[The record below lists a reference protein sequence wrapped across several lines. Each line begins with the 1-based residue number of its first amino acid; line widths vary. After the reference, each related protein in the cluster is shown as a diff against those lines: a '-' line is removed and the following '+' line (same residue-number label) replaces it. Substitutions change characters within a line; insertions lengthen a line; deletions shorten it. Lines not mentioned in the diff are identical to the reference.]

1 MRIFAALFFAVYAFS
16 TAAQTVH
23 VPHKISFADMKLV
36 IRDDARRL
44 IQKDVDALTQSPKHF
59 NIKADRAKTYFPII
73 EKIFAEEGVP
83 DDFKYLVLQESA
95 LIADAV
101 SSSNAVGYWQFKDFT
116 AMEMGLRVD
125 HDIDERKNIASAT
138 RAAAK
143 YIKKNNSMFDNWLYA
158 LQAYQMGAGGVMRQE
173 KETRSGEKHA
183 EITSETYWYVRKF
196 LAYKIAFESS
206 VSGRGQVELLAFQP
220 GGKQNLSALSKQFSI
235 DEEELKS
242 YNKWTT
248 SGDIPDD
255 RPYTILIPN
264 KTGLLLPVSPIVKT
278 ETRINTDNPKVQLKS
293 VAARASV
300 ATKVNGIRAIQA
312 LAGETPVKLAERAQ
326 VDLASFLKWNDI
338 KYTSSLKAGDYYL
351 LGKKRGR
358 AEQDLH
364 TVAAGE
370 SLWSVSQKYGVQMKR
385 LRKFNRL
392 RTDEVTAG
400 TILWLSAMK
409 PKSEMGKVVT
419 TVAEVEESETFN
431 WTAPQQQIPTDTLKI
446 EVDNFQVTSASID
459 TVQTSTQTLPATEPA
474 AVDTNSA
481 MIETVNVNRGK
492 ETHVVQ
498 PKETLYAIAHMYN
511 VGVMD
516 LVKWNGLDLQQG
528 LKIGQILRVSPQEP
542 LAQAVSLQP
551 ELVHEVQS
559 SDTLYSIAR
568 KYGVTIKDI
577 MEWNEK
583 KDFSLSV
590 GEKLKVKAR

>member
-1 MRIFAALFFAVYAFS
+1 MRIFAALFFAVYSIS
-16 TAAQTVH
+16 TAAQTVQ
-23 VPHKISFADMKLV
+23 VPHKMEFADMKLV

-95 LIADAV
+95 LVADAV
-101 SSSNAVGYWQFKDFT
+101 SVSNAVGYWQFKDFT

-138 RAAAK
+138 RAAAR

-173 KETRSGEKHA
+173 KDRSGEKHA

-196 LAYKIAFESS
+196 LSYKIAFEGS
-206 VSGRGQVELLAFQP
+206 VSGKGQVELLPFQP
-220 GGKQNLSALSKQFSI
+220 GGKQNLKALAKEFSV
-235 DEEELKS
+235 DEEELRS
-242 YNKWTT
+242 YNKWTK
-248 SGDIPDD
+248 SGDIPED
-255 RPYTILIPN
+255 RQYTILIPTR
-264 KTGLLLPVSPIVKT
+264 TGLKLPETHVVKT
-278 ETRINTDNPKVQLKS
+278 DTRIGSEDQKVQMKS

-338 KYTSSLKAGDYYL
+338 RYTSQLRAGDYYL

-358 AEQDLH
+358 AEEEFH

-370 SLWSVSQKYGVQMKR
+370 SLWSVSQKYGVKMSR

-392 RTDEVTAG
+392 NSDDVAPG

-419 TVAEVEESETFN
+419 TVAQVEESETFN
-431 WTAPQQQIPTDTLKI
+431 WTAPPQQISTDTI
-446 EVDNFQVTSASID
+446 RIQVDNIQVTSGSPLSD
-459 TVQTSTQTLPATEPA
+459 TVQTSTQILPATEPI
-474 AVDTNSA
+474 AVDTNRIVAAASQ
-481 MIETVNVNRGK
+481 K
-492 ETHVVQ
+492 KDTHVVQ
-498 PKETLYAIAHMYN
+498 AKETLYAIAHMYN

-516 LVKWNGLDLQQG
+516 LVKWNNLDLQQG
-528 LKIGQILRVSPQEP
+528 LKIGQILRVSSQEP
-542 LAQAVSLQP
+542 LAQAVSPQK
-551 ELVHEVQS
+551 EFIHEVQS

-590 GEKLKVKAR
+590 GEKLKVRGR